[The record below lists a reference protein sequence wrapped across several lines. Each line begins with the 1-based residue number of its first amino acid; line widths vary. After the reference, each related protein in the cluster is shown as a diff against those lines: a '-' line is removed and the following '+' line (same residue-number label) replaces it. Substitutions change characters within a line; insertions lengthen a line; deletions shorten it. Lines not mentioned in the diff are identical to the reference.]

1 MREETFFKI
10 WFALVAVLACGWIVF
25 LIWAIS
31 KVVIWLTM

>member
-1 MREETFFKI
+1 MRKEAFFKI
-10 WFALVAVLACGWIVF
+10 LFVLVAVLACGWIGF